1 MALQPGLCRTWSET
15 PKTGFL
21 ATGLVHFSDFQEEL
35 KKAILASIEDFDP
48 ENPWIVDASGRH
60 TNVAALLDWPSD
72 DSDDSDSMSDA
83 RRQRNQN
90 DQQEQG
96 KLSRIMR

>member
-1 MALQPGLCRTWSET
+1 MFLWRIDEAYPPIITKYPHLIHWLQE
-15 PKTGFL
+15 
-21 ATGLVHFSDFQEEL
+21 DL

-72 DSDDSDSMSDA
+72 DSDDSDSMASDT

-90 DQQEQG
+90 LPQEQG
-96 KLSRIMR
+96 KTSGSVPIARK